1 MNLSKKK
8 ILKSKIKEVIKILH
22 DLKTKGD
29 NKTEEINKII

>member
-22 DLKTKGD
+22 DSKPKGD